1 MSNII
6 YSFNK
11 NFIIFTFH
19 MQHQRSNAHE
29 TQMKPFALFSYKLIT
44 RK

>member
-29 TQMKPFALFSYKLIT
+29 TADEAICFV
-44 RK
+44 